1 MLKLGSDQRRKWLYL
16 CGSHRIYWHLWEFSS
31 VSNQILTLRWIQT
44 KNSKNISWS
53 FPSWHRPPVRLSS
66 SGHFTFLFFFAYFSR
81 VIRWSEHFQQSFR
94 KKKQNKHLQFLHQIC
109 PKNKKTNQT
118 FTLSARIWTQRC
130 DSDFAQGCKIS
141 LESLG
146 GVHVSLTVWPSPTQR
161 PVDALIINCIAKNNP
176 TTRLSSSGGGWS
188 LLGNMHTQSESLPP
202 PHRLQS
208 HITAASLSVQKQ
220 KGEQIT
226 TVELRRSCSR
236 STEHRATP
244 REDFRSRHLFIFTS
258 AGGER
263 RETTPS
269 YEHVDQSGG
278 SFSYKNGKTNQ
289 LVAGNNS
296 TQTIWLFKRFLN
308 TTVSEVR
315 FLISRRESHVIS

>member
-1 MLKLGSDQRRKWLYL
+1 M
-16 CGSHRIYWHLWEFSS
+16 
-31 VSNQILTLRWIQT
+31 
-44 KNSKNISWS
+44 
-53 FPSWHRPPVRLSS
+53 
-66 SGHFTFLFFFAYFSR
+66 
-81 VIRWSEHFQQSFR
+81 
-94 KKKQNKHLQFLHQIC
+94 
-109 PKNKKTNQT
+109 
-118 FTLSARIWTQRC
+118 
-130 DSDFAQGCKIS
+130 
-141 LESLG
+141 
-146 GVHVSLTVWPSPTQR
+146 
-161 PVDALIINCIAKNNP
+161 DALIINCIAKNNP

-296 TQTIWLFKRFLN
+296 TRTIWLFKRFLN

>member
-66 SGHFTFLFFFAYFSR
+66 SGHFTYLFFFAYFSR
-81 VIRWSEHFQQSFR
+81 VFSVIGTLSTELP

-109 PKNKKTNQT
+109 PKNKKKNQT

-130 DSDFAQGCKIS
+130 DSDSAQGCKIS

-202 PHRLQS
+202 
-208 HITAASLSVQKQ
+208 TASNHTLLLLRSVCKNK
-220 KGEQIT
+220 KGSKS
-226 TVELRRSCSR
+226 RRSNWGGAAAEAQNTERRLGRISEVDICSF
-236 STEHRATP
+236 SPLQVA
-244 REDFRSRHLFIFTS
+244 S
-258 AGGER
+258 GER
-263 RETTPS
+263 RHHRMSTW
-269 YEHVDQSGG
+269 
-278 SFSYKNGKTNQ
+278 TNQ
-289 LVAGNNS
+289 VAP
-296 TQTIWLFKRFLN
+296 
-308 TTVSEVR
+308 
-315 FLISRRESHVIS
+315 FLIKMVKPIS

>member
-66 SGHFTFLFFFAYFSR
+66 SGHFTFFFFLHISL
-81 VIRWSEHFQQSFR
+81 VSFGDR
-94 KKKQNKHLQFLHQIC
+94 NTFNRASQKKQNKHLQFLHQIC
-109 PKNKKTNQT
+109 PKNKKKNQT

-202 PHRLQS
+202 PP
-208 HITAASLSVQKQ
+208 TASNHTLLLLRSVCKNK
-220 KGEQIT
+220 KGSKS
-226 TVELRRSCSR
+226 RRSNWGGAAAEAQNTERRLGRISEVDICSF
-236 STEHRATP
+236 SPLQVA
-244 REDFRSRHLFIFTS
+244 S
-258 AGGER
+258 GER
-263 RETTPS
+263 RHHRMSTW
-269 YEHVDQSGG
+269 
-278 SFSYKNGKTNQ
+278 TNQ
-289 LVAGNNS
+289 VAP
-296 TQTIWLFKRFLN
+296 
-308 TTVSEVR
+308 
-315 FLISRRESHVIS
+315 FLIKMVKPIS

>member
-1 MLKLGSDQRRKWLYL
+1 MALTGFTDICESFPPFQIKSSRWDESKLKIQRTFLEVFPPDTVL
-16 CGSHRIYWHLWEFSS
+16 PS
-31 VSNQILTLRWIQT
+31 VSPPRVILLI
-44 KNSKNISWS
+44 
-53 FPSWHRPPVRLSS
+53 
-66 SGHFTFLFFFAYFSR
+66 FFFLHISLVSF
-81 VIRWSEHFQQSFR
+81 RWSEHFQQSFP
-94 KKKQNKHLQFLHQIC
+94 K
-109 PKNKKTNQT
+109 KNKTNIYSFYIKSAQKTKNKNQT

-296 TQTIWLFKRFLN
+296 TRTIWLFKRFLN

>member
-1 MLKLGSDQRRKWLYL
+1 MALTGFTDICESFPPFQIKSSRWDESKLKIQRTFLEVFPPDTVL
-16 CGSHRIYWHLWEFSS
+16 PS
-31 VSNQILTLRWIQT
+31 VSPPRVILLI
-44 KNSKNISWS
+44 
-53 FPSWHRPPVRLSS
+53 
-66 SGHFTFLFFFAYFSR
+66 FFFLHISLVSF
-81 VIRWSEHFQQSFR
+81 RWSEHFRQSFP
-94 KKKQNKHLQFLHQIC
+94 KKNKTNIYSFYIKSAQKTKKQIKHLHCQQEFEHNAVILTLHRDVNQFREFRWRSRLVNRLTVTNTKTGGCSDYQLHC
-109 PKNKKTNQT
+109 KKQ
-118 FTLSARIWTQRC
+118 SHH
-130 DSDFAQGCKIS
+130 SS
-141 LESLG
+141 LEFWG
-146 GVHVSLTVWPSPTQR
+146 GMVSPGKHAYTEW
-161 PVDALIINCIAKNNP
+161 
-176 TTRLSSSGGGWS
+176 
-188 LLGNMHTQSESLPP
+188 EPP

-296 TQTIWLFKRFLN
+296 TQTIWLFRRFLN

>member
-66 SGHFTFLFFFAYFSR
+66 SGHFTYLFFFAYFSR
-81 VIRWSEHFQQSFR
+81 VIRWSEHFQQSFP
-94 KKKQNKHLQFLHQIC
+94 K
-109 PKNKKTNQT
+109 KNKTNIYSFYIKSAQKTKNKNQT

-141 LESLG
+141 LESLD

-202 PHRLQS
+202 PPPPITHYCCFAQCAKTKRGANHDGRTEEELQQKHR
-208 HITAASLSVQKQ
+208 
-220 KGEQIT
+220 
-226 TVELRRSCSR
+226 
-236 STEHRATP
+236 
-244 REDFRSRHLFIFTS
+244 
-258 AGGER
+258 
-263 RETTPS
+263 TPS
-269 YEHVDQSGG
+269 DASGG
-278 SFSYKNGKTNQ
+278 FQK
-289 LVAGNNS
+289 S
-296 TQTIWLFKRFLN
+296 TFVHFHLCRWRAERDDTIVWARGPIRWLLFL
-308 TTVSEVR
+308 
-315 FLISRRESHVIS
+315 

>member
-66 SGHFTFLFFFAYFSR
+66 SGHFYFFFFFCIFLSCHS
-81 VIRWSEHFQQSFR
+81 VIGTLSTELP

-109 PKNKKTNQT
+109 PKNKKKNQT

-176 TTRLSSSGGGWS
+176 TTRLSSSGGGMVSPGKHAYTEW
-188 LLGNMHTQSESLPP
+188 EPP
-202 PHRLQS
+202 PP
-208 HITAASLSVQKQ
+208 TASNHTLLLLRSVCKNK
-220 KGEQIT
+220 KGSKS
-226 TVELRRSCSR
+226 RRSNWGGAAAEAQNTERRLGRISEVDICSF
-236 STEHRATP
+236 SPLQVA
-244 REDFRSRHLFIFTS
+244 S
-258 AGGER
+258 GER
-263 RETTPS
+263 RHHRMSTW
-269 YEHVDQSGG
+269 
-278 SFSYKNGKTNQ
+278 TNQ
-289 LVAGNNS
+289 VAP
-296 TQTIWLFKRFLN
+296 
-308 TTVSEVR
+308 
-315 FLISRRESHVIS
+315 FLIKMVKPIS